1 MYSAAMSPPRWPVP
15 RPSRRSW
22 ERKRTWVSILS
33 GRMLCMAA
41 MAAGE
46 RGEPKCFSARG
57 FGGFPCADT
66 SCADTATI
74 ESTTAG
80 STAILRINKQGTSRD
95 QVLKRCAPIVMERE
109 RRAMLQKLWNQK
121 LTVPNGGLI
130 HEPQN
135 HCCVRRISSF
145 HRIGGAI
152 CSARVRAATAS
163 HFSDRHV

>member
-1 MYSAAMSPPRWPVP
+1 M
-15 RPSRRSW
+15 
-22 ERKRTWVSILS
+22 LS

-41 MAAGE
+41 MAAGG
-46 RGEPKCFSARG
+46 RCEPKCFSARG
-57 FGGFPCADT
+57 FGGFC
-66 SCADTATI
+66 CADTATI
-74 ESTTAG
+74 KNKTAA